1 MNHPVCFGKVRLPCH
16 SLTALRSRAAVFVL
30 AALSLPLTGLVAGTL
45 AGCPANKG
53 GDSVP
58 ATGSSRPGVLRYP
71 LTANPTTFDPALVS
85 DGATIDMIQQTYQGL
100 VGWNEKSEVTPV
112 LAKELPKISED
123 GTVYTFTL
131 RDDVKFSNGRAVTA
145 EDFKYAMTRALEPK
159 LNSPVAQT
167 YLNDIVGADVLAKGK
182 TAELSGVKVIN
193 PQTLQITLVAPR
205 AYFLGKLTY
214 PTAYA
219 VAKEEVEKGEKTEGG
234 AHLITDKNS
243 VGTGPFI
250 LDAYIPQSMV
260 SLKANP
266 NYFGGA
272 PKLSGIERKIILD
285 AKTARNLY
293 ESGELDI
300 VTLEKGDYAQ
310 DKDNPQVQPE
320 IKQFDRSA
328 TFYLGMNQTQY
339 PPFKDKRVRQ
349 AVAYAVDK
357 DALVATVLQGV
368 NEKAGGVLP
377 KGMPGY
383 DPTITGMGYD
393 PKKAKA
399 LLAEAG
405 FPEGKGLPPLT
416 LTFREKQPDLSK
428 TAEVVKEQL
437 GAVGIPVN
445 LNEMEWGAFLKKTDN
460 REVAFFHMRW
470 GADYL
475 DPQNFLSVLLTS
487 TAPENRTG
495 YSNPAYDKLCAEA
508 DGSTNHEK
516 RLALYNDAEKIVVD
530 DAPWVPIYYQK
541 DLELIKPYV
550 TGIRDCLMGHL
561 PHTTVEV
568 A

>member
-1 MNHPVCFGKVRLPCH
+1 M
-16 SLTALRSRAAVFVL
+16 SLTTRTLSRRRLVL
-30 AALSLPLTGLVAGTL
+30 AALSLPLVGFAATL
-45 AGCPANKG
+45 SGCPANKSG
-53 GDSVP
+53 SAS
-58 ATGSSRPGVLRYP
+58 ATGSSKPGVFRYP

-85 DGATIDMIQQTYQGL
+85 DGATIDVIQQTYQGL

-112 LAKELPKISED
+112 IAKELPKISDD

-131 RDDVKFSNGRAVTA
+131 RDDVKFTNGRVVTA
-145 EDFKYAMTRALEPK
+145 EDFQYAMTRALEPK

-167 YLNDIVGADVLAKGK
+167 YLNDIVGADDLAAGKAEDLPGIKVVSPTVL
-182 TAELSGVKVIN
+182 E
-193 PQTLQITLVAPR
+193 ITLVAPR

-219 VAKEEVEKGEKTEGG
+219 VAREEVEKGEKTEGG
-234 AHLITDKNS
+234 AFLITDKNS

-250 LDAYIPQSMV
+250 LDTYTPQSMV

-266 NYFGGA
+266 DYFEGA
-272 PKLSGIERKIILD
+272 PKVTGIERKIILD

-310 DKDNPQVQPE
+310 DKDNPDVKPE
-320 IKQFDRSA
+320 IKSFDRSA
-328 TFYLGMNQTQY
+328 TFYLGLNQTQY

-349 AVAYAVDK
+349 AVAYAVNK
-357 DALVATVLQGV
+357 DALVDSVLQGV
-368 NEKAGGVLP
+368 NQKAGGVLP

-383 DPTITGMGYD
+383 DETIKGMAFD
-393 PKKAKA
+393 PEKAKA

-405 FPEGKGLPPLT
+405 FPGGKGLPPLT

-437 GAVGIPVN
+437 AAVGIPVN

-460 REVAFFHMRW
+460 REIAFFHMRW

-495 YSNPAYDKLCAEA
+495 YNNAEYDKLCAEA
-508 DGSTNHEK
+508 DGSTDPEK
-516 RLALYNDAEKIVVD
+516 RLALYNKAEKIVVE
-530 DAPWVPIYYQK
+530 DAPWVPVYYQK
-541 DLELIKPYV
+541 DLELVKPYV
-550 TGIRDCLMGHL
+550 SGLRDCLMGHL
-561 PHTTVEV
+561 PHTTVEI